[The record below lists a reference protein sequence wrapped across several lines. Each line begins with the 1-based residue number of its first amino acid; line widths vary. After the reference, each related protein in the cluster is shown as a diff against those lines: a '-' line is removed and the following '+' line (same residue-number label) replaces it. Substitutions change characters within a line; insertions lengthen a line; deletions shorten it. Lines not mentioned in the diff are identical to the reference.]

1 MVLLDIALTPII
13 AFIGVIS
20 AAVIGGFFSV
30 AVTRFQIIPQ
40 HEANM
45 IASRNDDSEKQS
57 RITNDAMSYAK
68 VKDQEVERLTVKVQ
82 QGADRTSYLEEQLK
96 QRDTTIA
103 HLSEQLLTAQKEVT
117 VVRAEIGTMR
127 LQNAAEV
134 ATLRVQINILFEQMA
149 VLRQKEIGPRRRHTV
164 TDITEITNK

>member
-82 QGADRTSYLEEQLK
+82 QGADRTSYLE
-96 QRDTTIA
+96 
-103 HLSEQLLTAQKEVT
+103 
-117 VVRAEIGTMR
+117 
-127 LQNAAEV
+127 
-134 ATLRVQINILFEQMA
+134 
-149 VLRQKEIGPRRRHTV
+149 
-164 TDITEITNK
+164 